1 MPVRIFLRPWRVRSF
16 LASFLV
22 CSFDAPVVP
31 SALAGVTVSALEG
44 VPGLVS
50 DPLLLVLS
58 VTVGRLTA
66 AGNFAAVLFFCVGEL
81 RTSAA
86 LSAFACKQKGNLAS

>member
-1 MPVRIFLRPWRVRSF
+1 M
-16 LASFLV
+16 V

-31 SALAGVTVSALEG
+31 SALAGVAVSALEG

-50 DPLLLVLS
+50 DPLLLVLL
-58 VTVGRLTA
+58 VTAGRLTA
-66 AGNFAAVLFFCVGEL
+66 LGDCAAVPFPGVGEL